1 MNKLYWGKRKR
12 INNSEEEQEEE
23 PSKKAKSSP
32 YNGLDDSSGIS
43 TNNNHIYFYCS
54 VNKKNCKKLNIAL
67 KNIAQEIMSEPRNFV
82 DKDKYIYLHIN
93 SFGGSVF
100 ACFSTIDTI
109 LSLPIPVV
117 SIVEGAAASAGTLIS
132 VACNYRIIHGTSFM
146 LIHQLS
152 SGTWGKMADIED
164 EVENLQLLM
173 KTIKDI
179 YKKHTKLR
187 GKQLDD
193 ILKRDMWWDADT
205 CLEKGLVDEI
215 RYTEDKMYEVD
226 KNKIRLD

>member
-1 MNKLYWGKRKR
+1 MNDLCWRKRKR
-12 INNSEEEQEEE
+12 IKYGNDE
-23 PSKKAKSSP
+23 PEDKKNKSTP
-32 YNGLDDSSGIS
+32 FNGADDISGIS
-43 TNNNHIYFYCS
+43 VNDNHIYFYCS
-54 VNKKNCKKLNIAL
+54 VNKKNCKNLNIKL
-67 KNIAQEIMSEPRNFV
+67 KKIANEIMSEPRNFI

-93 SFGGSVF
+93 SNGGSIF

-117 SIVEGAAASAGTLIS
+117 SIIEGAAASAATLIS
-132 VACNYRIIHGTSFM
+132 VSCSYRIVHGTSFM

-152 SGTWGKMADIED
+152 SGMWGKMDKLED
-164 EVENLQLLM
+164 EVDNLQLLM

-179 YKKHTKLR
+179 YKKNTKLR

-193 ILKRDMWWDADT
+193 ILKRDMWWNPDM

-215 RYTEDKMYEVD
+215 RYNEDKMYKVNKD
-226 KNKIRLD
+226 KIRLD